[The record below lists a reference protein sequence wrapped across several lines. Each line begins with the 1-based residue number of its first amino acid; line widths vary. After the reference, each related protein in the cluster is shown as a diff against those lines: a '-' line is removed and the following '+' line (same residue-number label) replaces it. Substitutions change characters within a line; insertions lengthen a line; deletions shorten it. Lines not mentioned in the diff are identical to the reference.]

1 MPMLARIANNQR
13 FLGKKPR
20 GNGEAANRL
29 VKLTGRRHPCW
40 FVTIAHFVRCSNP
53 DFNSGSIAEFI
64 HNEFLLIRPLAPTT
78 APDPSRG

>member
-53 DFNSGSIAEFI
+53 DLIPVQSLDLFIMNSY
-64 HNEFLLIRPLAPTT
+64 
-78 APDPSRG
+78 